1 MTDPPIRNDL
11 GDFARDPGPNPGGRI
26 SAMATG
32 LVGSEILR
40 IAGEIRA
47 LVAAGQPVCDLTVGD
62 FSSRQFPIPE
72 RLSAAICDAL
82 RRGETNYPPSNG
94 VAELRGAVGR
104 FYARELGL
112 LYPQEAVLIAG
123 GAPPLI
129 YCLYLTVFDPGDRV
143 VYPVPSW
150 NNNHY
155 AHLVGAGGVPV
166 PCRPEE
172 PLLPTREVLPASPPR
187 AALPC

>member
-1 MTDPPIRNDL
+1 MTDPHIPNDL

-47 LVAAGQPVCDLTVGD
+47 LVAGGQPVCDLTVGD
-62 FSSRQFPIPE
+62 FSSRHFPIPE
-72 RLSAAICDAL
+72 RLSADICDAL

-94 VAELRGAVGR
+94 VPELRRAVGR

-123 GAPPLI
+123 GARFLI
-129 YCLYLTVFDPGDRV
+129 YRLYLTFCDLPYRV
-143 VYPVPSW
+143 VFPV
-150 NNNHY
+150 
-155 AHLVGAGGVPV
+155 
-166 PCRPEE
+166 RI
-172 PLLPTREVLPASPPR
+172 
-187 AALPC
+187 